1 MTLIDFQE
9 DEIAEMLT
17 IINTCS
23 VVMMASII
31 MILGVVRTVASM
43 RQEQDTQSVESGP
56 KQLQSR
62 GELGEMGPDHHNSE
76 VMAE

>member
-23 VVMMASII
+23 VVLMASII
-31 MILGVVRTVASM
+31 MILGVVRTVASW
-43 RQEQDTQSVESGP
+43 RQEQDSVESGP

-62 GELGEMGPDHHNSE
+62 GEQGEMGPDHQNSE
-76 VMAE
+76 VK

>member
-43 RQEQDTQSVESGP
+43 RQEQETQSVESGP

-62 GELGEMGPDHHNSE
+62 GGQGEMGPDHQNSE
-76 VMAE
+76 VK

>member
-17 IINTCS
+17 VINTCS

-31 MILGVVRTVASM
+31 MILGVVRTVASW
-43 RQEQDTQSVESGP
+43 RQEQDSVESGP

-62 GELGEMGPDHHNSE
+62 GEQGEMGPDHQNSE
-76 VMAE
+76 VK

>member
-31 MILGVVRTVASM
+31 MILGVVRTVASW
-43 RQEQDTQSVESGP
+43 RQEQDSVESGP

-62 GELGEMGPDHHNSE
+62 GEQGEMGPDHHNSE
-76 VMAE
+76 VK

>member
-23 VVMMASII
+23 VVLMASII
-31 MILGVVRTVASM
+31 MILGEVRTVASM

-56 KQLQSR
+56 KQLQPR
-62 GELGEMGPDHHNSE
+62 GEQGEMGPDFHNSE
-76 VMAE
+76 VMEE

>member
-23 VVMMASII
+23 VVVMASII

-43 RQEQDTQSVESGP
+43 RQEQNTQSVERGP
-56 KQLQSR
+56 KQLQCR
-62 GELGEMGPDHHNSE
+62 GEQGEMGPDHNSE
-76 VMAE
+76 VMEE

>member
-23 VVMMASII
+23 VVLMASII

-56 KQLQSR
+56 EQLQPR
-62 GELGEMGPDHHNSE
+62 RQKGEIGPDHNSE
-76 VMAE
+76 VMEE

>member
-17 IINTCS
+17 FINTCS
-23 VVMMASII
+23 VVLMASII

-56 KQLQSR
+56 EQLQSR
-62 GELGEMGPDHHNSE
+62 GEQGEMGPDHNSE
-76 VMAE
+76 VMEE

>member
-9 DEIAEMLT
+9 DEIAAMLT

-23 VVMMASII
+23 VVLMASII
-31 MILGVVRTVASM
+31 MILGVVRTVASW
-43 RQEQDTQSVESGP
+43 RQEQDSVESGP

-62 GELGEMGPDHHNSE
+62 GEQGEMGPDHQNSE
-76 VMAE
+76 VK

>member
-17 IINTCS
+17 VINTSS

-31 MILGVVRTVASM
+31 MILGVVRTAASW
-43 RQEQDTQSVESGP
+43 RQEQDSVESGP

-62 GELGEMGPDHHNSE
+62 GEQGEMGPDHQNSE
-76 VMAE
+76 VK

>member
-56 KQLQSR
+56 KQ
-62 GELGEMGPDHHNSE
+62 
-76 VMAE
+76 

>member
-17 IINTCS
+17 VINSCS

-31 MILGVVRTVASM
+31 MILGVVRTVASW
-43 RQEQDTQSVESGP
+43 RQEQDSVESGP
-56 KQLQSR
+56 KQLESR
-62 GELGEMGPDHHNSE
+62 GEQGEMGPDHQNSE
-76 VMAE
+76 VK

>member
-17 IINTCS
+17 VINTCS
-23 VVMMASII
+23 VVLMASII

-43 RQEQDTQSVESGP
+43 RQEQDSVERGP
-56 KQLQSR
+56 KQLQPR
-62 GELGEMGPDHHNSE
+62 GEQGEMGPDHHSSE